1 MSTATGNNKIHE
13 FTPEEKFNLDVIMFE
28 VDMADM
34 AEKIQLLQKTGIPA
48 KKEFENAFFDMK
60 KTVKRI
66 QSIPEEIVFC
76 NYNCLYP
83 DSFFLLLEWYWFYK
97 IRRRIVLWR
106 FNRAKTSL
114 VENLR
119 KLSEILQEN
128 IEMCEWARER
138 QVLAEKDCLENVEI
152 VSYLKKQADDY
163 LKGAA

>member
-1 MSTATGNNKIHE
+1 MNAATKSNDVYE

-60 KTVKRI
+60 ETSIRI
-66 QSIPEEIVFC
+66 QSIPGEIVFC
-76 NYNCLYP
+76 NYNWLYP
-83 DSFFLLLEWYWFYK
+83 DSLFLLLEWYWVYK
-97 IRRRIVLWR
+97 IRRRLVLWR
-106 FNRAKTSL
+106 FKRAKTSF

-138 QVLAEKDCLENVEI
+138 QILAEKDYLENLEI
-152 VSYLKKQADDY
+152 ISCCKKQADDY